1 MSGNMEKK
9 QKLDEFFEHYTNEAL
24 RILGQEKFGIIKDHI
39 PSSEKNNI
47 NIQKILVEY
56 GIVYVDTDCFV
67 HHWSGT
73 GLTVDYDETPLQKKC
88 SKIEIEELFDILNDL
103 HSLNTTMYDIFKK
116 QLTGNYS
123 SEDEYWK
130 DQKQWNN
137 WISQLI
143 KDYLSPVGQPDPT
156 SVKIIINNEKLDFLM
171 IYQPQEITNF
181 LREHFELLCKLTK
194 STDFVAYKERS
205 PMNKV
210 EMQLVIS
217 AMELCDFQQLLNIIH
232 YIGLYKSFKKILTNC
247 ETIKDYNNFGNELV
261 RILTNS

>member
-1 MSGNMEKK
+1 MSEKYQKK
-9 QKLDEFFEHYTNEAL
+9 QKVDEFFEYYKNEAL
-24 RILGQEKFGIIKDHI
+24 RILGLEKFDLIKDHI
-39 PSSEKNNI
+39 PSSKKRNI

-56 GIVYVDTDCFV
+56 EIVYIDKDCFD

-88 SKIEIEELFDILNDL
+88 SKMETEKLFDILNDL
-103 HSLNTTMYDIFKK
+103 HSLNTIMYDIFKK

-137 WISQLI
+137 WIRRLI
-143 KDYLSPVGQPDPT
+143 KDYLSPFGQPDPT
-156 SVKIIINNEKLDFLM
+156 SVKISINNEKLEILM
-171 IYQPQEITNF
+171 THQPHEITNF

-194 STDFVAYKERS
+194 LTDFVAYKERS
-205 PMNKV
+205 PMNKI

-217 AMELCDFQQLLNIIH
+217 TMGFYDFQQLLNILH
-232 YIGLYKSFKKILTNC
+232 HIGLYKSFKKIITNC
-247 ETIKDYNNFGNELV
+247 ETIGDYNNFVNELV
-261 RILTNS
+261 RILTNF